1 MLFPRLTSKLL
12 KLSRKNSIRISTAES
27 CTGGQLA
34 QELTSLAGSSKMF
47 ECGFITYS
55 NYSKTAILGVLP
67 ETINTFGAVS
77 ENVAEEMVLGI
88 LEKSKARLCISI
100 TGIAGPSSSEFKP
113 IGRVCFSVKY
123 YDTKPFSETLEFG
136 PIGREKI
143 RLHATQHAI
152 KMLIN
157 VIEETQTL

>member
-1 MLFPRLTSKLL
+1 LCNVFAPKVLSWKTLAERMVTYLL
-12 KLSRKNSIRISTAES
+12 ACS
-27 CTGGQLA
+27 
-34 QELTSLAGSSKMF
+34 
-47 ECGFITYS
+47 
-55 NYSKTAILGVLP
+55 
-67 ETINTFGAVS
+67 
-77 ENVAEEMVLGI
+77 GI

-157 VIEETQTL
+157 VIEETQTLWKFKLLV